1 MSNPDYQEQL
11 TQIYNK
17 LSAIQADLSKL
28 AHMSN
33 VNTIQTSLQNQMN
46 AITSR
51 IDTLTTDVGTLILTM
66 NDLIIELR
74 SK

>member
-17 LSAIQADLSKL
+17 LAAIQADLSKL
-28 AHMSN
+28 ALMSN

>member
-17 LSAIQADLSKL
+17 LSAIQADLAKL

-46 AITSR
+46 TITSR
-51 IDTLTTDVGTLILTM
+51 IDTLNTDVGSLILTM